1 MGPFPD
7 NSSPTFKRATVRLN
21 DGGIYG
27 GAVPTAYTDPVGD
40 PYMRWSKDSKNDR
53 SQENIYE
60 QGKLDSIVDHIK
72 QYNPE
77 FTLSKGS
84 QQRWDIGFDR
94 NQDKRQQEDVWQ
106 HGTITDLEN
115 ELSTMFSDLSSRQP
129 DPNRIV
135 TTSSD
140 GTVHDPGGTNPYA
153 GLTFTPKAP
162 YNMEKFDSEHTNEG
176 MRRNQADLARIVNIQ
191 EGLAALDAASAPE
204 REGQKAILSDTY
216 GAAIDET
223 YARLFE
229 TDNPDSTHY
238 GKTIDDAGRRY
249 WTEDLLQNRA
259 GLQEGD
265 SYTNWLDSAFRNTDD
280 FKTFNIMKGPKVL
293 DGLDTEVVKGL
304 DETYVPSIPSFTG
317 GGGGGGGSSW
327 SPPSYDYS
335 SLFKQQD
342 DAWNDKFDKLTST
355 YEDQM
360 NDIKSIFAESNRNQE
375 KLLEGYRRQEAADQE
390 RLKSEAAYGE
400 RTANQTV
407 KGVKTQNELPGFQP
421 KFKGTRGHFNRTGS
435 RLTTGSLN
443 I

>member
-1 MGPFPD
+1 MGPIFN
-7 NSSPTFKRATVRLN
+7 NSSPTFKRATIRLN

-27 GAVPTAYTDPVGD
+27 GAAPTAYSDPIGD

-60 QGKLDSIVDHIK
+60 QGKLDSIVDHVK
-72 QYNPE
+72 TLDPSFN
-77 FTLSKGS
+77 LSKGS

-115 ELSTMFSDLSSRQP
+115 ALSGIVSDLSSQQP
-129 DPNRIV
+129 DPNRLI

-153 GLTFTPKAP
+153 GLTFNPKAP

-191 EGLAALDAASAPE
+191 DTLSAIDAAGAPE
-204 REGQKAILSDTY
+204 REGRTALLSDTY
-216 GAAIDET
+216 GSAIEDT

-229 TDNPDSTHY
+229 TDNPDSSHY
-238 GKTIDDAGRRY
+238 GKTIDDAGKRY
-249 WTEDLLQNRA
+249 WTDDLLQNRA

-265 SYTNWLDSAFRNTDD
+265 SYTNWLDSAFRNTDS
-280 FKTFNIMKGPKVL
+280 FKTFEIIKGPKVL
-293 DGLDTEVVKGL
+293 DGLDTEVVGGL
-304 DETYVPSIPSFTG
+304 DETYVPSFT

-335 SLFKQQD
+335 SLFQQQD
-342 DAWNDKFDKLTST
+342 DAWNKKFDEITST

-400 RTANQTV
+400 RSANQEV

-435 RLTTGSLN
+435 RLTTGALN
-443 I
+443 IA